1 MNISSVLIFISS
13 SLLLVGTYVIWCSRY
28 NIPTHFILGII
39 FVGYLVPL
47 FFTDILSQYSP
58 EIVSL
63 YTYIL
68 TIGAFFYVAGLLYG
82 FNCIA
87 LDKLI
92 KKPTFMLAPLDQFMR
107 YRYKALIA
115 ITVFALIAMAL
126 SWMYIGTVPMFASDP
141 FSAKFFRGPYRD
153 AYMRVAVPYRLSQS
167 ILITVFPI
175 IVAVWFLTR
184 RRILMVLIL
193 LIMVFFSLALTRG
206 LVFMGI
212 FTLIA
217 LFSTKKRI
225 YLFWFILAYIM
236 VFSIGSAIYFLAGLV
251 FGSDAYSAINAAGAD
266 VWTIIAAGSPDIPD
280 QLKLLTAFE
289 NHGVYTLG
297 RTFVGG
303 LVPGQYYWNPSAWV
317 LYILSDSGD
326 ISDLAS
332 GGFRIPVAMW
342 GYFSFG
348 WAGVVIVS
356 AISGVIMGAS
366 TRYIKQFISYKNVLT
381 SILALS
387 FYTIILAFFSGFYV
401 MSMYSLPAALLL
413 VGLLYKFEFGSR
425 SR

>member
-1 MNISSVLIFISS
+1 MNIISVLIFISS
-13 SLLLVGTYVIWCSRY
+13 SLLLVGTYVIWFSRY
-28 NIPTHFILGII
+28 NIPTHFILGTV

-47 FFTDILSQYSP
+47 FFTDMLSEFSP

-63 YTYIL
+63 YAYIL
-68 TIGAFFYVAGLLYG
+68 TVGAFFYVAGLLYG
-82 FNCIA
+82 FNYIV

-92 KKPTFMLAPLDQFMR
+92 KKPVFMLAPLDQFLR
-107 YRYKALIA
+107 YRYRALIF
-115 ITVFALIAMAL
+115 ITVIALVAMAL
-126 SWMYIGTVPMFASDP
+126 SWMYIGTVPMFAADP
-141 FSAKFFRGPYRD
+141 FTAKFFRGPYRD

-175 IVAVWFLTR
+175 MVAVWFLTR
-184 RRILMVLIL
+184 RKILMLLIL
-193 LIMVFFSLALTRG
+193 LIMIFFSLALTRG

-225 YLFWFILAYIM
+225 YLFWFILSYIM
-236 VFSIGSAIYFLAGLV
+236 VFSIGSAIYFLAGLL
-251 FGSDAYSAINAAGAD
+251 FGSDAYSATNTASAG
-266 VWTIIAAGSPDIPD
+266 VWVIIAAGSPDIPD
-280 QLKLLTAFE
+280 QLNLLTAFE
-289 NHGVYTLG
+289 KHGVYTLG

-317 LYILSDSGD
+317 LYILNDSGD

-348 WAGVVIVS
+348 WPGVVIVS

-366 TRYIKQFISYKNVLT
+366 TRYIKQFISYKKVLT

-387 FYTIILAFFSGFYV
+387 FYTIILGFFAGFYV
-401 MSMYSLPAALLL
+401 MSMYALPAALLL
-413 VGLLYKFEFGSR
+413 IGLLYKFQFGSR